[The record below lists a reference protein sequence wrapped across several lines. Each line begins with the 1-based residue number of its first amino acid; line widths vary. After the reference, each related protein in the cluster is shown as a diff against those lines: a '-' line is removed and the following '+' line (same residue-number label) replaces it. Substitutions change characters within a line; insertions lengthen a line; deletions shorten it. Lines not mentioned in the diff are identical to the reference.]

1 MARTFRGVV
10 VLEIAPVPH
19 RSARGEWRRLAL
31 GMLVL
36 APVVLLVLL
45 PTVLG
50 LDRYVVTDRSMDGTL
65 GRGSVVMARQVGP
78 TDLAV
83 GDVITFRP
91 PGGDSDERV
100 TRRIVAI
107 DGGVATIQG
116 DSPSAAPMALEL
128 NHDTYARVWLGVP
141 WIGYPFVMGGSWLL
155 LLAAA
160 ALAALVLALATGRHA
175 PQKVIGPSRAGLP
188 VG

>member
-1 MARTFRGVV
+1 M
-10 VLEIAPVPH
+10 EIAPVPH
-19 RSARGEWRRLAL
+19 RSTHGEWRRLAL
-31 GMLVL
+31 SMLVL
-36 APVVLLVLL
+36 VPVVLLVLL

-50 LDRYVVTDRSMDGTL
+50 LDRYVVSDRSMDGSL
-65 GRGSVVMARQVGP
+65 GRGSVVLARQVGP

-91 PGGDSDERV
+91 PGAGAGADERV

-107 DGGVATIQG
+107 EDGVATTQG
-116 DSPSAAPMALEL
+116 DRTPGAAPIALPLDRE
-128 NHDTYARVWLGVP
+128 DTYARAWLGVP
-141 WIGYPFVMGGSWLL
+141 WIGYPFVMDGGWL

-160 ALAALVLALATGRHA
+160 ALAALLLALATGRHA
-175 PQKVIGPSRAGLP
+175 PPKVVTTKRAGLT

>member
-1 MARTFRGVV
+1 
-10 VLEIAPVPH
+10 LEIAPVPH
-19 RSARGEWRRLAL
+19 RSTRGEWRRLAL
-31 GMLVL
+31 SMLVL
-36 APVVLLVLL
+36 VPVVLLVLL

-50 LDRYVVTDRSMDGTL
+50 LDRYVVSDRSMDGSL
-65 GRGSVVMARQVGP
+65 ARGSVVMARQVGP

-91 PGGDSDERV
+91 PGGSPHDRV

-107 DGGVATIQG
+107 EDGVAITQG
-116 DSPSAAPMALEL
+116 DTTGSADTLALPLDRE
-128 NHDTYARVWLGVP
+128 DTYARAWLGVP
-141 WIGYPFVMGGSWLL
+141 WIGYPFVMDGGWI

-160 ALAALVLALATGRHA
+160 ALAALVLAFATGRHA
-175 PQKVIGPSRAGLP
+175 PQRVVAPSRAGLS